1 MKLLEGESNLEYLRR
16 KLCEVYPDLC
26 PLFSIEF
33 ADSVLQVPPVA
44 VHGAAEDLKSLG
56 FERFGFVT
64 AVDRGDVFEMV
75 YRLQS
80 AEFGAGIF
88 LKTEIPRDKPTI
100 ETLTDIWPAADW
112 QEREVYDLFG
122 IEFAGHPD
130 LRRILLPDD
139 WVGYPLRK
147 DYQDDSVI
155 HRPDYI

>member
-1 MKLLEGESNLEYLRR
+1 MKPLEGESNLEYLRR

-33 ADSVLQVPPVA
+33 ADSVLQVPSMA

-100 ETLTDIWPAADW
+100 ETLTDLWPAADW

-139 WVGYPLRK
+139 WVGFPLRK

-155 HRPDYI
+155 RRPDYI